1 MMSKLNTSRI
11 LPILPLL
18 HHFIPASLY
27 GGKAAFPTLSKID
40 RELRGCRGAD
50 AAASILELLRSEL
63 TRIAGENG
71 VK

>member
-1 MMSKLNTSRI
+1 
-11 LPILPLL
+11 L

-71 VK
+71 VE